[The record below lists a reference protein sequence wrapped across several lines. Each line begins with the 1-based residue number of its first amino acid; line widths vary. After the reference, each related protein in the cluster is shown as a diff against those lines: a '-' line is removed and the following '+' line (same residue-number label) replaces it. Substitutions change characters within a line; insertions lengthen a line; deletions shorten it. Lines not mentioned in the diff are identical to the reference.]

1 MTHSQSKIQRFKE
14 LYGLIKPDAQAT
26 ERIALTARM
35 AALGESS
42 VRVYLMDEPPHPPSE
57 RTLLILEKEMR
68 RRKMI

>member
-1 MTHSQSKIQRFKE
+1 MTHSQSKIKRFKE
-14 LYGLIKPDAQAT
+14 LYGLIKPDAPTA

-35 AALGESS
+35 ATLGESS